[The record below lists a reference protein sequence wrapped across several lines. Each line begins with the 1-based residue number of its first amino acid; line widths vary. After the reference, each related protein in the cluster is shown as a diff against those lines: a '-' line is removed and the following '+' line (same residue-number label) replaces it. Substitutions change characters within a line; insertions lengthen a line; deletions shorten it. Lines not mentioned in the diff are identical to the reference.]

1 MSKTW
6 KWIIGILVGLVL
18 LCGVVSIGFMVFG
31 RINESAWGLGAHAP
45 RVWEGERLFPRN
57 DSPWDDMPMHP
68 NRFFPGRMMPG
79 FLPFG
84 GFFGGLFCLGFL
96 LLILLGIVALV
107 LSLTRTRNQV
117 AAVASEAP
125 PAPIAE
131 GVAMATPARACSNCQ
146 RPLNDDWS
154 HCPYCGTAL
163 TPPD

>member
-18 LCGVVSIGFMVFG
+18 VCGVVSIGFMVFG
-31 RINESAWGLGAHAP
+31 RINGSSWGLGVHAP

-57 DSPWDDMPMHP
+57 DRPWDDMPMHP
-68 NRFFPGRMMPG
+68 NRLFPGRMMRG
-79 FLPFG
+79 FFPFG
-84 GFFGGLFCLGFL
+84 GFFGGLFCLGFG

-107 LSLTRTRNQV
+107 LPLTRSRKP
-117 AAVASEAP
+117 AAAGASQAP
-125 PAPIAE
+125 PAPLAE
-131 GVAMATPARACSNCQ
+131 GAEMATPAHPCPNCQ